1 MNAAG
6 LSNAAI
12 AMPHNATHP
21 VMTSP
26 AALYLP
32 ANDAI
37 GRRPAPQAAAPA
49 PRRREAEVEAPAT
62 QEPVTIASPDAV
74 GATMPLETYRGI
86 AVSVERCDGE
96 PMFQLTL
103 QHQNEEHS
111 VPAGLRDG
119 RGSDRPRMAGLGE
132 GAVPASDRDR
142 CGRQRSCRT
151 QRARRAPCGKPLA
164 APPRFAAGGAP
175 VPLRPPPPGC
185 AAAVHA
191 GRTRR
196 ASRTTA
202 RSSPAPDRRD

>member
-111 VPAGLRDG
+111 VPLACGMDVAVIAREWQAWAKALSLPLIAIDADG
-119 RGSDRPRMAGLGE
+119 SVHAELNALGVLLAENPSPRRRGSPL
-132 GAVPASDRDR
+132 V
-142 CGRQRSCRT
+142 GRRSRFG
-151 QRARRAPCGKPLA
+151 RR
-164 APPRFAAGGAP
+164 RRGAP
-175 VPLRPPPPGC
+175 LPFTLANAPRIENHREII
-185 AAAVHA
+185 A
-191 GRTRR
+191 RT
-196 ASRTTA
+196 
-202 RSSPAPDRRD
+202 